1 MSPFED
7 DRGFSLIEVVVS
19 AFLTVLIAAV
29 LAWNAADIA
38 VDGEASGGSVNQ
50 KDFCHPI
57 ATDLA
62 SIDEL

>member
-1 MSPFED
+1 MDYNANAIYSDMPDYYGYLSSPDGDQCELAPVAED
-7 DRGFSLIEVVVS
+7 EG
-19 AFLTVLIAAV
+19 
-29 LAWNAADIA
+29 
-38 VDGEASGGSVNQ
+38 GEASGGSVNQ